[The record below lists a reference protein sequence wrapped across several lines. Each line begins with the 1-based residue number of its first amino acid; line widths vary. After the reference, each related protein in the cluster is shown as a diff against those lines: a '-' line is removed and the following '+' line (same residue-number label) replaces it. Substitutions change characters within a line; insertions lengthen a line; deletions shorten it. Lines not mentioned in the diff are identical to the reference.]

1 MPALFRGRAGVAAEG
16 RNDPDS
22 DESRQGRGAVSDTL
36 LAVCLGLFSA
46 VTLAAANMSVKMGS
60 DILVGR
66 AVLSVSAAVTVAP
79 ATLLVPLPNR
89 WTWGALLLA
98 LPAHYAYQL
107 CLVRAMQRGDLSLV
121 FPVMRGAAPLLTAA
135 AAFLLLRETLPA
147 LAVAGLVVATGAVFV
162 FAAPPKGILLRH
174 HPDLPVL
181 GWALATAVGVS
192 LYNVA
197 DARGVRGAPEPFT
210 YIVWIFLLDSIG
222 ITLTA
227 LLRRR
232 RELGRTI
239 AAKWRFGVVA
249 GFLSILSYGS
259 AVYAF
264 SLMET
269 ARVSALR
276 ETSVVFAALM
286 GTLLL
291 GEGFGRRRT
300 AAALGLAGG
309 LVLMQFGG

>member
-1 MPALFRGRAGVAAEG
+1 LSDSILAL
-16 RNDPDS
+16 
-22 DESRQGRGAVSDTL
+22 
-36 LAVCLGLFSA
+36 CLGLFSA

-66 AVLSVSAAVTVAP
+66 AVLSSSAAAMVAP
-79 ATLLVPLPNR
+79 AALFVPLPDS

-98 LPAHYAYQL
+98 VPAHYFYQL
-107 CLVRAMQRGDLSLV
+107 CLIRALQRGDLSLV

-135 AAFLLLRETLPA
+135 AAFLLLHETLPPLA
-147 LAVAGLVVATGAVFV
+147 LAGLVVATAAVAA
-162 FAAPPKGILLRH
+162 FAAPPRGTLLRH
-174 HPDLPVL
+174 HPDLAVL

-210 YIVWIFLLDSIG
+210 YIVWIFILDAIC
-222 ITLTA
+222 ITFTA
-227 LLRRR
+227 SLRRR
-232 RELGRTI
+232 SELVRVI
-239 AAKWRFGVVA
+239 RSKWRFGVAA
-249 GFLSILSYGS
+249 GFLSVLSYGS

-286 GTLLL
+286 GAVFLK
-291 GEGFGRRRT
+291 EGFGPRRVV
-300 AAALGLAGG
+300 AALALAAG
-309 LVLMQFGG
+309 LVAMQFGG

>member
-1 MPALFRGRAGVAAEG
+1 MPVAAEPG
-16 RNDPDS
+16 GIDPES
-22 DESRQGRGAVSDTL
+22 VESRTGRAALSAPL

-66 AVLSVSAAVTVAP
+66 AVLSVSAAAMVAP
-79 ATLLVPLPNR
+79 AAFFVPLPNA
-89 WTWGALLLA
+89 WTRGALLLA
-98 LPAHYAYQL
+98 LPAHYVYQL
-107 CLVRAMQRGDLSLV
+107 CLVRALQRGDLSLV

-135 AAFLLLRETLPA
+135 AAFLFLGETLPA
-147 LAVAGLVVATGAVFV
+147 LALAGLVAATAALFV
-162 FAAPPKGILLRH
+162 FAAPPSGTLLRR
-174 HPDLPVL
+174 HPDLAVL
-181 GWALATAVGVS
+181 GWALATAVGVA

-210 YIVWIFLLDSIG
+210 YIVWIFLLDAIG

-227 LLRRR
+227 LLVRR
-232 RELGRTI
+232 RELRATI

-249 GFLSILSYGS
+249 GLLSILSYGS

-264 SLMET
+264 SLIET

-276 ETSVVFAALM
+276 ETSVVFAALL
-286 GTLLL
+286 GSLFL
-291 GEGFGRRRT
+291 GEGFGRRRIAA
-300 AAALGLAGG
+300 AAALAAG
-309 LVLMQFGG
+309 LVAMQFGG

>member
-1 MPALFRGRAGVAAEG
+1 M
-16 RNDPDS
+16 S
-22 DESRQGRGAVSDTL
+22 ESL
-36 LAVCLGLFSA
+36 LALCLGLFSA

-66 AVLSVSAAVTVAP
+66 AVLSASAAAMVAP
-79 ATLLVPLPNR
+79 AALLVPFPDA
-89 WTWGALLLA
+89 WTWHALLLA

-107 CLVRAMQRGDLSLV
+107 CLVRALQRGDLSLV

-135 AAFLLLRETLPA
+135 AAFLLLGESLPP
-147 LAVAGLVVATGAVFV
+147 LAVAGLVAATAAVFV
-162 FAAPPKGILLRH
+162 FAAPPSGTLLRH
-174 HPDLPVL
+174 HPDLQVL
-181 GWALATAVGVS
+181 GWALATAIGVS

-210 YIVWIFLLDSIG
+210 YIVWIFLLDAVG

-232 RELGRTI
+232 RELGRVI
-239 AAKWRFGVVA
+239 ASKWRFGVAA

-269 ARVSALR
+269 AKVSALR

-286 GTLLL
+286 GSLFLR
-291 GEGFGRRRT
+291 EGFGRRRI
-300 AAALGLAGG
+300 AAALVLAAG
-309 LVLMQFGG
+309 LVAMQFGG

>member
-1 MPALFRGRAGVAAEG
+1 MS
-16 RNDPDS
+16 DS
-22 DESRQGRGAVSDTL
+22 I
-36 LAVCLGLFSA
+36 LAIGLGLFSA

-66 AVLSVSAAVTVAP
+66 AVLSASAATMVAP
-79 ATLLVPLPNR
+79 AALFVPLPDA

-98 LPAHYAYQL
+98 VPAHYGYQL
-107 CLVRAMQRGDLSLV
+107 CLIRALQRGDLSLV

-135 AAFLLLRETLPA
+135 AAFLFLHEILPA
-147 LAVAGLVVATGAVFV
+147 LAVAGLLVATAALFV
-162 FAAPPKGILLRH
+162 FAAPPRGTLLRH
-174 HPDLPVL
+174 HPDLAVL
-181 GWALATAVGVS
+181 AWALATAVGVS

-210 YIVWIFLLDSIG
+210 YIVWIFILDSIG

-227 LLRRR
+227 SLIRR
-232 RELGRTI
+232 RELARVI
-239 AAKWRFGVVA
+239 ASKWRFGVAA

-286 GTLLL
+286 GALFLKEGL
-291 GEGFGRRRT
+291 GGRRV
-300 AAALGLAGG
+300 AAALALAAG
-309 LVLMQFGG
+309 LVAMQFGG

>member
-1 MPALFRGRAGVAAEG
+1 L
-16 RNDPDS
+16 S
-22 DESRQGRGAVSDTL
+22 ESV

-66 AVLSVSAAVTVAP
+66 AVLSASAAAAIAP
-79 ATLLVPLPNR
+79 AAFFVPLPDR

-98 LPAHYAYQL
+98 VPAHYLYQL
-107 CLVRAMQRGDLSLV
+107 CLIRAMQRGDLSLV

-135 AAFLLLRETLPA
+135 AAFLLLGETLPP
-147 LAVAGLVVATGAVFV
+147 LAVAGLIVATAAVFV
-162 FAAPPKGILLRH
+162 FAAPPGGTLLRH

-181 GWALATAVGVS
+181 AWALATAVGVA

-197 DARGVRGAPEPFT
+197 DARGVRGAPQPFT
-210 YIVWIFLLDSIG
+210 YIVWIFLLDAVC

-227 LLRRR
+227 LIRRR
-232 RELGRTI
+232 GELRRTI
-239 AAKWRFGVVA
+239 AAKWRFGVAA
-249 GFLSILSYGS
+249 GLLSILSYGS

-276 ETSVVFAALM
+276 ETSVFFAALL
-286 GTLLL
+286 GTLFLK
-291 GEGFGRRRT
+291 EGFGRRRI
-300 AAALGLAGG
+300 AAALALAGG
-309 LVLMQFGG
+309 LVAMQFGG